1 MQDTNLIT
9 KYRPQTLDEVIGQ
22 DAVVRSLKT
31 TIKKRDA
38 QTFLFSGPGG
48 VGKTS
53 IARILA
59 RALGVE
65 DTQSAMIEID
75 AASKTGVDDMRQ
87 LQELLMYRPFGDSG
101 RRALIIDECHRLSK
115 QAWDSLLKALEEPPA
130 HVIWCFCT
138 TEPGKVPTTIK
149 TRCAKYELKAVAD
162 KDLRELLLDWVCEE
176 EKIQLADGVGDL
188 LIKEAKGSP
197 RELLSNLGVVR
208 SARNRKEAAELI
220 RSVIETDATL
230 ELCQFIANGSGS
242 WVKCMGLL
250 NKLEDTNPESV
261 RILVMN
267 YLGACLKGAKDDKNA
282 VIFMTRLDAFAQ
294 SYNGQEGI
302 APLLLS
308 IGRALF
314 AE

>member
-1 MQDTNLIT
+1 MSDNLIT
-9 KYRPQTLDEVIGQ
+9 KYRPITLDEVIGQ
-22 DAVVRSLKT
+22 DAIVRSLKT

-53 IARILA
+53 IARIVA

-65 DTQSAMIEID
+65 DAQSAMIEID

-101 RRALIIDECHRLSK
+101 KRALIIDECHRLSK

-138 TEPGKVPTTIK
+138 TEPSKVPTTIK
-149 TRCAKYELKAVAD
+149 TRCAKYELKVVSD

-176 EKIQLADGVGDL
+176 EKITLADGVSDL

-208 SARNRKEAAELI
+208 SARNRKEAADLI
-220 RSVIETDATL
+220 KTVVETDASL
-230 ELCQFIANGSGS
+230 ELCQFIANGNGS
-242 WVKCMGLL
+242 WAKCMGLL
-250 NKLEDTNPESV
+250 EKLEDSNPESV
-261 RILVMN
+261 RILICN
-267 YLGACLKGAKDDKNA
+267 YLAACLKSAKTDANA
-282 VIFMTRLDAFAQ
+282 SMFMTRLDGFSQ
-294 SYNGQEGI
+294 QYNTYEGQ

-314 AE
+314 SE